1 MFGKWAALQ
10 IYTGLAP
17 GPHELAVYQISC
29 FCSCYPLNLFYDRL
43 WPKPFLSMPILTADQ
58 AQFETMIPV
67 LASLQIM
74 PLAIGT

>member
-1 MFGKWAALQ
+1 
-10 IYTGLAP
+10 
-17 GPHELAVYQISC
+17 
-29 FCSCYPLNLFYDRL
+29 
-43 WPKPFLSMPILTADQ
+43 MPILTADQ